1 MVRCVIVTQT
11 QWTAVDRYISDLF
24 VPSDPALDALPR
36 IEAEQIG
43 PFDFTFIDADKESYP
58 QYLTWAMKLSR
69 PGSVIVADNIV
80 REGQVVDAGSRDTNV
95 QGVRRFNAKLAA
107 ETRVVATAFQ
117 VVGSKGYDG
126 FAIAV
131 VAGED

>member
-1 MVRCVIVTQT
+1 M
-11 QWTAVDRYISDLF
+11 
-24 VPSDPALDALPR
+24 
-36 IEAEQIG
+36 
-43 PFDFTFIDADKESYP
+43 
-58 QYLTWAMKLSR
+58 
-69 PGSVIVADNIV
+69 
-80 REGQVVDAGSRDTNV
+80 